1 MTSKPFFFLAED
13 LKNNNK
19 EAGLAVLDEVKTCS
33 TAPQTETVVQ
43 SCEEHSRRIEELET
57 AVKAGKESLAREEE
71 RAAQL
76 EVGYIVNGKKMRN
89 IL

>member
-1 MTSKPFFFLAED
+1 MSSKPFFFLAED

-19 EAGLAVLDEVKTCS
+19 EGERAGLAVLDEVKTCS
-33 TAPQTETVVQ
+33 TAQQTETVVQ

-57 AVKAGKESLAREEE
+57 AVRAGKESLAREEE

-76 EVGYIVNGKKMRN
+76 EVQRK
-89 IL
+89 